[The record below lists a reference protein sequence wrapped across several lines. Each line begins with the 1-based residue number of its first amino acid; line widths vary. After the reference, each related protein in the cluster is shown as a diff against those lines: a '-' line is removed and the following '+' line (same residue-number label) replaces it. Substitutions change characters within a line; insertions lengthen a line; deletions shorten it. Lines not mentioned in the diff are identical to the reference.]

1 MECIHT
7 EIKDCFIIKPTVF
20 SDNRGYFFESFN
32 EQKFNQITGL
42 KIHFVQDNQ
51 AKSDRGI
58 LRGLHFQKGAHAQA
72 KLVRV
77 LQGKVIDVAVDLRKD
92 SPTYLQHIA
101 VELSAENNLQLFVPR
116 GFAHGYS
123 VLEDNTV
130 FCYKCDNYYNKEAE
144 GGVFYAD
151 PKLNINWQ
159 LKEDE
164 IILSEKDKQLMNL
177 AL

>member
-1 MECIHT
+1 MEFIHT

-20 SDNRGYFFESFN
+20 EDNRGYFFESFN
-32 EQKFNQITGL
+32 EQKFNQLAGL
-42 KIHFVQDNQ
+42 NIHFVQDNQ
-51 AKSDRGI
+51 AKSNRGI
-58 LRGLHFQKGAHAQA
+58 LRGLHFQKGEHAQA

-92 SPTYLQHIA
+92 SPTYLQHVA

-123 VLEDNTV
+123 VLEDNTI
-130 FCYKCDNYYNKEAE
+130 FFYKCDNFYNKESE
-144 GGVFYAD
+144 GGLFYAD

-159 LKEDE
+159 LNEDE
-164 IILSEKDKQLMNL
+164 IILSEKDKLLMNV
-177 AL
+177 AY

>member
-42 KIHFVQDNQ
+42 EIHFVQDNQ

-130 FCYKCDNYYNKEAE
+130 FCYKCDNYYNKEVEA
-144 GGVFYAD
+144 GVYYAD

-164 IILSEKDKQLMNL
+164 IILSEKDKQLINL
-177 AL
+177 SL

>member
-1 MECIHT
+1 MECIRT

-32 EQKFNQITGL
+32 EQKFNQVTGL
-42 KIHFVQDNQ
+42 EIHFVQDNQ

-58 LRGLHFQKGAHAQA
+58 LRGLHFQNGEHAQA

-92 SPTYLQHIA
+92 SPTYLQHVA

-123 VLEDNTV
+123 VLEDNTI

-159 LKEDE
+159 LNEDE
-164 IILSEKDKQLMNL
+164 IILSEKDKHLMNL
-177 AL
+177 EF

>member
-1 MECIHT
+1 MECIRT

-32 EQKFNQITGL
+32 EQKFNQVTGL
-42 KIHFVQDNQ
+42 EIHFVQDNQ

-58 LRGLHFQKGAHAQA
+58 LRGLHFQNGEHAQA

-92 SPTYLQHIA
+92 SPTYLQHVA

-123 VLEDNTV
+123 VLEDNTI

-159 LKEDE
+159 LNEDE
-164 IILSEKDKQLMNL
+164 VILSEKDKQLMNIEF
-177 AL
+177 

>member
-42 KIHFVQDNQ
+42 DIHFVQDNQ

-130 FCYKCDNYYNKEAE
+130 FGYKCDNYYNKEAE

-159 LKEDE
+159 LNEDE

-177 AL
+177 AI

>member
-130 FCYKCDNYYNKEAE
+130 FCYKCDNYYNKEVEA
-144 GGVFYAD
+144 GVYYAD

-164 IILSEKDKQLMNL
+164 IILSEKDKQLINL
-177 AL
+177 SL

>member
-1 MECIHT
+1 MECIRT

-32 EQKFNQITGL
+32 EQKFNQVTGL
-42 KIHFVQDNQ
+42 EIHFVQDNQ

-58 LRGLHFQKGAHAQA
+58 LRGLHYQNGEHAQA

-92 SPTYLQHIA
+92 SPTYLQHVA

-123 VLEDNTV
+123 VLEDNTI

-159 LKEDE
+159 LNEDE
-164 IILSEKDKQLMNL
+164 VILSEKDKQLMNIEF
-177 AL
+177 